1 LRHSRTRASI
11 IPGVDYDEEEFEDE
25 NYKDVEDNY
34 EDVKDDDYNEDD
46 EDGYDEMD
54 ANELADILQEQKQ
67 ISSST
72 QNREQRS
79 SFQRTSE

>member
-1 LRHSRTRASI
+1 
-11 IPGVDYDEEEFEDE
+11 
-25 NYKDVEDNY
+25 VEDN
-34 EDVKDDDYNEDD
+34 DDYNEDD